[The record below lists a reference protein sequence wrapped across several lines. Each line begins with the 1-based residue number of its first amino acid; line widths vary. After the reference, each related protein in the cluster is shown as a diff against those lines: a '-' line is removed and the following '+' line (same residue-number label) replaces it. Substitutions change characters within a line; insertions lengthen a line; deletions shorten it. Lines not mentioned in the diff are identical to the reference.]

1 MVRNEMRRILRA
13 VDEVKITE
21 MIKGATKP
29 ITMRHEKWLSDNPN
43 PKYSKKA
50 LEFAAKVLKSDV
62 GGNRERKS
70 LFRSS
75 AAGSCARKQ
84 VFSAQGIKGR
94 NTIDSDLA
102 NIFAT
107 GNFLHLKWQ
116 MAGLTE
122 GWLAVAELP
131 VESKEYSFGG
141 TLDGVIDDGSL
152 FEFKSINP
160 RGFSQVCEWGPRHDH
175 ILQAHG
181 YMWLANLPAVS
192 FVYED
197 KGSGEWREF
206 RVQRD
211 ELIIDAV
218 IGMVDDMENH
228 LAKETL
234 PAPLPDCVKKNGYV
248 YRHCPFNETCLSK

>member
-1 MVRNEMRRILRA
+1 MGRRVRA
-13 VDEVKITE
+13 VDELKMTE
-21 MIKGATKP
+21 LIKSVDKP
-29 ITMRHEKWLSDNPN
+29 ITMRHEKWLSSNSNPN
-43 PKYSKKA
+43 YSQRA
-50 LEFAAKVLKSDV
+50 LEFAAKALKGEI

-70 LFRSS
+70 LFRASS
-75 AAGSCARKQ
+75 AGSCQRKQ
-84 VFSAQGIKGR
+84 VFSAAGVKG
-94 NTIDSDLA
+94 NHVIDSDLA

-122 GWLAVAELP
+122 GWLAVAELA
-131 VESKEYSFGG
+131 VESKEYNFGG

-160 RGFSQVCEWGPRHDH
+160 RGFAQVCEWGPRHDH
-175 ILQAHG
+175 LLQAHG

-192 FVYED
+192 FIYED

-206 RVQRD
+206 RIHRD
-211 ELIIDAV
+211 ELIVDAV

-228 LAKETL
+228 LAEKTL
-234 PAPLPDCVKKNGYV
+234 PAPLPDCVKKTGYV
-248 YRHCPFNETCLSK
+248 YRHCPFKETCLSEDF